1 MDCFVAALLVLATPT
16 QGSARGLGRSQA
28 LGKPSQ
34 SFFEHGSRAGKVKPH
49 IALVTKGG
57 AVAKTQAVGLKV
69 PVHVVELQIFNI
81 EPRKVGGFHRRHALT
96 GYGFDQAS
104 ITPQRCE
111 QFGHPF

>member
-57 AVAKTQAVGLKV
+57 AVAKTQAVGFKV

-81 EPRKVGGFHRRHALT
+81 GAAAVGGRPSSTCAHRLRLRSSS
-96 GYGFDQAS
+96 S
-104 ITPQRCE
+104 ITPQR
-111 QFGHPF
+111 